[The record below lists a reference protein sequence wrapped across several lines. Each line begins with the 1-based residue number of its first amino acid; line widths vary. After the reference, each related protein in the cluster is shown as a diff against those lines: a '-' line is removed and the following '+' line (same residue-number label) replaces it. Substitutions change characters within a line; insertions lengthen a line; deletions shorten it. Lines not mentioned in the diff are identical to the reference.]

1 MEKETVYIKTKEFA
15 EKFKK
20 EKQKYLTTLSDC
32 YNMDYDDVSRLFELF
47 GSGIEREMKKIKKS
61 GLSVNVYLFVVY
73 RIV

>member
-1 MEKETVYIKTKEFA
+1 MEKETVCIKTKEFA

-20 EKQKYLTTLSDC
+20 EEQKYLTLLSDY
-32 YNMDYDDVSRLFELF
+32 YNMNYDDVSRLFELF
-47 GSGIEREMKKIKKS
+47 GSGIEREIKKIKKS